1 MRHILTS
8 LLPWLGLAALMW
20 YTAACVIDDR
30 KPKAMPAMALMLA
43 TWLLA
48 LWTT

>member
-1 MRHILTS
+1 MRVLLS
-8 LLPWLGLAALMW
+8 LLPWLCLAALIW